1 MSFKYRLKKILSK
14 VMHLGI
20 KVPKNCELRLFSTVK
35 YSTLEGGNI
44 IDEKTKIYRSY
55 IGYGTVIGPN
65 GNIDNTVIGKYSSI
79 GPNVK
84 IVRGMHPTS
93 VFVSTC
99 NLFYSAKKPR
109 GFTYVTKDKFEEYR
123 YADYVDKKSVIIG
136 NDVWIGNGASIMEGV
151 TIGDGAIVAAGAV
164 VTRNVDPY
172 SIVGG
177 IPARVIKYRFNSEQ
191 ISFLLD
197 LKWWNKDE
205 KWIKRYADKFE
216 NIDEF
221 VEIVQEV

>member
-14 VMHLGI
+14 VMHFGTKL
-20 KVPKNCELRLFSTVK
+20 PKNCELRLFSKVEN
-35 YSTLEGGNI
+35 STLEGGNI

-65 GNIDNTVIGKYSSI
+65 SNINNTVIGRYSSI

-84 IVRGMHPTS
+84 VVIGKHPTS

-99 NLFYSAKKPR
+99 NLFYSTKKPR
-109 GFTYVTKDKFEEYR
+109 GFTYVKKDKFEEYS
-123 YADYVDKKSVIIG
+123 YADSDNKKSVIIG

-164 VTRNVDPY
+164 VTRNIDPY

-191 ISFLLD
+191 IKFLLD

-205 KWIKRYADKFE
+205 KWIKRYADEFE
-216 NIDEF
+216 NIDKF
-221 VEIVQEV
+221 IKFVQEV